1 MDEKD
6 QEPGTFPVEFGDRRI
21 TFNQPTEGQMAVI
34 GKAVWLAKRGGENV
48 INGVGLILN
57 VIDKLV
63 VDIADRNW
71 LEDGL
76 MDGSVGL
83 NDFIGVL
90 DGLNAGEDPQPTD
103 KKAKKLANA
112 ARSGNGRR

>member
-6 QEPGTFPVEFGDRRI
+6 QKLDEFPVSFGDREI
-21 TFNQPTEGQMAVI
+21 MFNQPTEGQLAVI
-34 GKAVWLAKRGGENV
+34 GKAVWLAKRGGDSTV
-48 INGVGLILN
+48 NGIGLILN

-63 VDIADRNW
+63 VEPNDRNW

-76 MDGSVGL
+76 MDGSVKL
-83 NDFIGVL
+83 DDFIAVL
-90 DGLNAGEDPQPTD
+90 DGLNAGVEEEPRP
-103 KKAKKLANA
+103 KPKRLANS